1 MADQRTL
8 IQIEEA
14 EGFNRTHIEAML
26 DKYFE
31 RTIGETLTV
40 FRSAVPGV
48 VAFERPDH
56 TLEKVAWPELASE
69 LVRNTGLGVELVE
82 SADWQVDD
90 EPDQDAIYISFSIP
104 SLPSAYS
111 AENASRNFIS
121 PILAGH
127 APSSADFAK
136 SNEAMDYAKA
146 RAAELRARAEYA
158 TGSELEEAMRQ
169 AAFLEDGIA
178 TGTISACN
186 MPVVEALLARDLEAA
201 IKAAGP
207 TEAVASFR

>member
-8 IQIEEA
+8 AQIEEA
-14 EGFNRTHIEAML
+14 EGLNRPGVEAML
-26 DKYFE
+26 DTYFE

-56 TLEKVAWPELASE
+56 ALEKVAWPKLASE
-69 LVRNTGLGVELVE
+69 LVRNTGLGVELIE

-90 EPDQDAIYISFSIP
+90 EPDQDAIYISFTIP

-111 AENASRNFIS
+111 AAGNAPRNYIS

-127 APSSADFAK
+127 APSSDDFAK
-136 SNEAMDYAKA
+136 ANEVMDYAKA
-146 RAAELRARAEYA
+146 KAAELRARAEYA
-158 TGSELEEAMRQ
+158 TGSNLEEAMGQ

-178 TGTISACN
+178 TGTISAFN
-186 MPVVEALLARDLEAA
+186 MPVVEALLARD
-201 IKAAGP
+201 
-207 TEAVASFR
+207 